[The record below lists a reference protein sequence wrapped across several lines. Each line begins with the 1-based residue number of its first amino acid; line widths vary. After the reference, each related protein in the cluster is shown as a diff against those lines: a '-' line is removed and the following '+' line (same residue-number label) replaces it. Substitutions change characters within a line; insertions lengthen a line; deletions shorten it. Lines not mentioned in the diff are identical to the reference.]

1 MTIDDPAGTIT
12 VPVSSSAS
20 SALSGCGSGSLADLA
35 ESSFISVLPL
45 TVTVAPLLHFVK
57 DSAGLFIS
65 AVNGSGW
72 LATLVSMPPSDSQMI
87 SVVPALNTAPAVL
100 AVITCFATVL
110 LRWSSV
116 SFAPAIASAVPMP
129 SAQSAAADSI
139 SSVLLLIAPNR
150 FNILLLLLVMIDCP
164 GPRLPAAKVH
174 RSLDTLWS
182 ETPQRPALPS
192 CFCCVLLPLS
202 RSGWANPPPESRG
215 AALLRAAGRQGRL
228 PTAFPL
234 LRCDA
239 CAAASRRSS
248 LFAHLWALSLA
259 HPLTD
264 PAWSGCLGPKRR
276 FLGLSVRRPCS
287 S

>member
-1 MTIDDPAGTIT
+1 
-12 VPVSSSAS
+12 
-20 SALSGCGSGSLADLA
+20 
-35 ESSFISVLPL
+35 
-45 TVTVAPLLHFVK
+45 
-57 DSAGLFIS
+57 
-65 AVNGSGW
+65 
-72 LATLVSMPPSDSQMI
+72 MI
-87 SVVPALNTAPAVL
+87 N
-100 AVITCFATVL
+100 
-110 LRWSSV
+110 
-116 SFAPAIASAVPMP
+116 
-129 SAQSAAADSI
+129 
-139 SSVLLLIAPNR
+139 
-150 FNILLLLLVMIDCP
+150 CP

-182 ETPQRPALPS
+182 ETPQRPALLS

-215 AALLRAAGRQGRL
+215 AALLRAASRQGLL

-264 PAWSGCLGPKRR
+264 PAWSELSGAKTPLLGAFGPATLLLLTNRGRAIARPPDGRCRDKHFREIPPWRR
-276 FLGLSVRRPCS
+276 SFNESHPTTSLNLEGS
-287 S
+287 SS